1 MCEYTYEIAKDK
13 RIKTLKE
20 DQFMNF
26 ALFVSTE
33 ASKKVNS
40 SPMGSL
46 VKQEQAKVK
55 TVP

>member
-20 DQFMNF
+20 DKFMNF

-40 SPMGSL
+40 SPMGS
-46 VKQEQAKVK
+46 
-55 TVP
+55 